1 MIKGLMM
8 TPPVMGRI
16 SIGKLVERNGRLLPE
31 KDDEFTLTTQVQT
44 RAGWALHPLD
54 GILRNELQQAQHD
67 RAFCAGMQ
75 VSESAFTEGQGQHAM
90 QATEPRNDGSVQP
103 LMPKDDTSS
112 LRPHLQAKLQR
123 KLQRLSIEGMA
134 AEISTGTGSTKA
146 TAAAMATA
154 AAVQHTDAASG
165 TTARIKLRSIPVRL
179 LFNDPDLNL
188 RANYTLFDRATA
200 RPLCVGD
207 GQQCKRR
214 GPDGIQTLECPSPE
228 HCALAAGGQCKL
240 FARLHVRIDHPD
252 SGCDELGTFVLRTT
266 SVNTVRTLMARM
278 RYLQAF
284 SAGQLAYLPLE
295 LRLRGKS
302 TTMSHRAPIYYV
314 DLGLRQHMGMAA
326 AMAHAQ
332 DAVHRAQTLGLDQAA
347 LDAVAKQGY
356 VQGLFEETAEDEQ
369 DVEDVLRE
377 FYPHSDAHQ
386 ERARDD
392 TGASH
397 GGTQR

>member
-44 RAGWALHPLD
+44 RAGWTLHPLD
-54 GILRNELQQAQHD
+54 GILRNELQQAQHA

-75 VSESAFTEGQGQHAM
+75 VSESAFTEGQGQLAV
-90 QATEPRNDGSVQP
+90 QATEPRNDGPVQP

-123 KLQRLSIEGMA
+123 KLQRLSTEGMD
-134 AEISTGTGSTKA
+134 AETSTGTG

-179 LFNDPDLNL
+179 LFNDPGLNL

-314 DLGLRQHMGMAA
+314 DLGLRQHM
-326 AMAHAQ
+326 
-332 DAVHRAQTLGLDQAA
+332 
-347 LDAVAKQGY
+347 
-356 VQGLFEETAEDEQ
+356 
-369 DVEDVLRE
+369 DV
-377 FYPHSDAHQ
+377 S
-386 ERARDD
+386 RDD
-392 TGASH
+392 TFRAEALA
-397 GGTQR
+397 